1 MKVIQFK
8 VKLLSDIIL
17 NQKSASQGNQ
27 ETLDFI
33 PGSNFLG
40 IVASNYTEFTESEQL
55 TVFHSSKVRFG
66 DAHPILENKRALRT
80 PASFQKPKIKD
91 ETCYVHHSIPDFKVV
106 KDLQLKQSRSDFQMF
121 TSNTAIQI
129 SPLKSFSIKS
139 AYDREK
145 RRSQDEKMYGYQSIQ
160 QDAEYCFEI
169 CFDEDVNTEI
179 IESIKTKLIGKKRI
193 GRSRTAQYGL
203 IEIQE
208 EAFEKSTSD
217 FGKKDEF
224 VIYAESRLIFLDN
237 YLNPT
242 LTPKPENFGVK
253 GGEILWGKSQVRTF
267 AYSPY
272 NYHRACFDAERKG
285 IEKGSVF
292 VIKGGELTKNIE
304 FAGEYLN
311 EGFGKIIINPDFFA
325 CNEMG
330 VSTLEFK
337 DSNKTKK
344 EKENLHFINAKLND
358 GDDKLWKFL
367 LKAKN
372 QKEAEKEIYKL
383 VNEFV
388 KDHQNKFKSD
398 SFASQWGS
406 IRSLAMQY
414 PEKADLE
421 RELFTKT
428 ITRNKKEVPNAYLT
442 HGVAKEKWS
451 ERGRFKVFK
460 DFFNDEAINE
470 EMIQF
475 AIINLSAEMAKIY
488 GRKKA

>member
-1 MKVIQFK
+1 MKTIQFK

-27 ETLDFI
+27 QTLDFI

-40 IVASNYTEFTESEQL
+40 IVATNYTEFTEIEQL

-91 ETCYVHHSIPDFKVV
+91 ETCYVHHAIPDFKVV

-121 TSNTAIQI
+121 SSNKATQI

-169 CFDEDVNTEI
+169 YFDEDVNTELI
-179 IESIKTKLIGKKRI
+179 DRIKAKLIGKKRI

-224 VIYAESRLIFLDN
+224 VIYAESRLIFLDD

-253 GGEILWGKSQVRTF
+253 GGKILWGKSQVRTF

-292 VIKGGELTKNIE
+292 VIKGEDITKNIE

-311 EGFGKIIINPDFFA
+311 EGFGKIIINPNFFA
-325 CNEMG
+325 CDENG
-330 VSTLEFK
+330 ISKFEFK
-337 DSNKTKK
+337 ELEKSSSNKTQKSELKTDFDNKLFSFLNNLKSQK
-344 EKENLHFINAKLND
+344 EKEKTVYQKVND
-358 GDDKLWKFL
+358 
-367 LKAKN
+367 
-372 QKEAEKEIYKL
+372 
-383 VNEFV
+383 FV
-388 KDHQNKFKSD
+388 ENHKDKFKQEA
-398 SFASQWGS
+398 FASQWGT

-414 PEKADLE
+414 PLKADLE
-421 RELFTKT
+421 HELFSKT
-428 ITRNKKEVPNAYLT
+428 TNRNGQVIPNAYLT
-442 HGVAKEKWS
+442 HGIAKEKWS

-460 DFFNDEAINE
+460 DFFEDKAIND